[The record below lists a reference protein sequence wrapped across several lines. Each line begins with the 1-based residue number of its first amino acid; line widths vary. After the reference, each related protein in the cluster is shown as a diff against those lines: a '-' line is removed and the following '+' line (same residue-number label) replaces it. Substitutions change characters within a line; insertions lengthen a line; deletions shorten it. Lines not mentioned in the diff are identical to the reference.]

1 MRNRLK
7 FTAFRH
13 VAITA
18 SIAASFVGCSLF
30 VPLGDLNDHKGED
43 ASTDASPLIDATAYD
58 AATDASI
65 DASSDAGVPYFVVDD
80 CVDDSTDVV
89 NLTTA
94 GSIDWMHWGSDADEK
109 NVSSHVLG
117 MLMESTGG
125 MSTYSDD
132 TRSFSWTDGTNNAVV
147 TSTTDGALDTIGPMT
162 LTANASATRQ
172 ALTLYIDG
180 FDTESE
186 LAVLLSPG
194 APVVS
199 QSFSSFGSDAE
210 RLRCVIHFASPVP
223 ATVQVTFSL
232 LDDDDSGT
240 PGYSNVAA
248 IAATV
253 APDHE

>member
-1 MRNRLK
+1 
-7 FTAFRH
+7 
-13 VAITA
+13 
-18 SIAASFVGCSLF
+18 
-30 VPLGDLNDHKGED
+30 
-43 ASTDASPLIDATAYD
+43 
-58 AATDASI
+58 
-65 DASSDAGVPYFVVDD
+65 
-80 CVDDSTDVV
+80 
-89 NLTTA
+89 
-94 GSIDWMHWGSDADEK
+94 
-109 NVSSHVLG
+109 
-117 MLMESTGG
+117 
-125 MSTYSDD
+125 MSTYADD
-132 TRSFSWTDGTNNAVV
+132 TRSFSWTDGTNHAVV

-180 FDTESE
+180 YDTESK

-232 LDDDDSGT
+232 LDADDSGT

-253 APDHE
+253 APDTN